1 MAEVRLSLADI
12 PDGGG
17 KALPLDGGIRIAV
30 FRVGQRVAAIADK
43 CPHAGG
49 SFGEGPFDGTIAR
62 CPLHF
67 YPVDVWQGLGHAGKK
82 IETYAVSVEG
92 DEVRITL
99 PET

>member
-1 MAEVRLSLADI
+1 MPEIRLSLGEI

-17 KALPLDGGIRIAV
+17 MAVPVRDHFRIAV
-30 FRVGQRVAAIADK
+30 FRVGDRVAAIADN

-49 SFGEGPFDGTIAR
+49 SFGEGPFDGTIAC

-82 IETYAVSVEG
+82 IATYPVAVEG
-92 DEVRITL
+92 DEVKIMV
-99 PET
+99 PDA